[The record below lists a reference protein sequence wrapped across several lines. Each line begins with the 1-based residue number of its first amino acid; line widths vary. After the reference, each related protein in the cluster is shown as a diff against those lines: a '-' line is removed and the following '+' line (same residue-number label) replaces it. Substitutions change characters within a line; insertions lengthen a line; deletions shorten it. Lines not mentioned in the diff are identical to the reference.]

1 MWGFDVV
8 TEEDKG
14 DEEVVDVGLM
24 DWEEDQGYILLLKKH
39 THTHTERSSK
49 MPTSSTRKDKCF
61 KQQPAFHFM
70 CISKR
75 L

>member
-24 DWEEDQGYILLLKKH
+24 DREEDQGYILLLKKH
-39 THTHTERSSK
+39 THTHKEVQRCPYLQQGKINALNSSL
-49 MPTSSTRKDKCF
+49 
-61 KQQPAFHFM
+61 HFLS
-70 CISKR
+70 CVCR